1 MLLSH
6 ATRISAREGGINR
19 RSVNRWGKQKA
30 GDKSQS
36 PEVTV
41 TESTGKCLLGKEASV
56 SWWEVFT
63 VSRNPEAL
71 HKQEEM
77 PQEAPPGENQ
87 LKQSGSCYSCKCP
100 TPPTPPPCTFT
111 QAHTQAPQSTPFCL
125 TLPFTPGSADPQRN
139 VSPVTKGRNRR
150 WLPASAETGSQ
161 HPALFP

>member
-100 TPPTPPPCTFT
+100 TPPPHPRAPSHK
-111 QAHTQAPQSTPFCL
+111 HTLRRPNPHPF
-125 TLPFTPGSADPQRN
+125 
-139 VSPVTKGRNRR
+139 VSPCLSHLGLLTHR
-150 WLPASAETGSQ
+150 EM
-161 HPALFP
+161 